1 MDDTYNLQRFVDAQ
15 NPVFAQV
22 CSELRAGQKT
32 SHWMWFIF
40 PQITGLGSSSVA
52 RKYAISSLDEAK
64 AYLNHPVLGS
74 RIKECTRLVL
84 SIEGRTVGEIFGT
97 PDDLKFRSSLTL
109 FARAEPAEQAFQDA
123 LRKYFGG
130 EEDSLTVARLMRDPK
145 EK

>member
-22 CSELRAGQKT
+22 CAELRAGQKR

-40 PQITGLGSSSVA
+40 PQIEGLGSSSLA

-74 RIKECTRLVL
+74 RIKKCTRLVL
-84 SIEGRTVGEIFGT
+84 STEGRTMGEIFGT

-109 FARAEPAEQAFQDA
+109 FAHAEPAEQAFQDA

-130 EEDSLTVARLMRDPK
+130 EEDSLTVARL
-145 EK
+145 

>member
-22 CSELRAGQKT
+22 CSELHAGQKT

-40 PQITGLGSSSVA
+40 PQIGGLGSSSLA

-64 AYLNHPVLGS
+64 AYLNHPVLGP

-109 FARAEPAEQAFQDA
+109 FAHAEPAEQAFQDA

-130 EEDSLTVARLMRDPK
+130 EEDSLTVAQLMRESK
-145 EK
+145 E